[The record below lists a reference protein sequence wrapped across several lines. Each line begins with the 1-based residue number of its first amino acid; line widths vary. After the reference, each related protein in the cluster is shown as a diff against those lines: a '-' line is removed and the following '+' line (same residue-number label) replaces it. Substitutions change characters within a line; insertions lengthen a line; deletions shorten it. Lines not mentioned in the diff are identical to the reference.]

1 MTPVTCGLVLAP
13 RRLVAV
19 VLGPGGEA
27 RRAIRAALTDDARY
41 GLVQYLAA
49 VGAELVVADGLLAAD
64 PVVAR
69 RAIDAGLAVWVAPAA
84 LVTALAQAAAIS
96 GPDRLATVL
105 ARLPRVPLLRAQLR
119 RLAGQVRDPR
129 QVPLL

>member
-1 MTPVTCGLVLAP
+1 MTPPTCGLVVAP

-27 RRAIRAALTDDARY
+27 RRAIRAALTNDARY
-41 GLVQYLAA
+41 GLVAYLANA
-49 VGAELVVADGLLAAD
+49 GAQVVAAEALIRGD
-64 PVVAR
+64 PIAQRVLS
-69 RAIDAGLAVWVAPAA
+69 AGLVAWAA
-84 LVTALAQAAAIS
+84 PDPLVAAIARVTALTDPVHI
-96 GPDRLATVL
+96 ATML

-119 RLAGQVRDPR
+119 RLATTTEPR

>member
-19 VLGPGGEA
+19 LLGPGGGA
-27 RRAIRAALTDDARY
+27 RRVLRAALTDDARF

-49 VGAELVVADGLLAAD
+49 VGAELVVPDGLLAAD
-64 PVVAR
+64 PVAR
-69 RAIDAGLAVWVAPAA
+69 RAVEPGLVVWLAPHA
-84 LVTALAQAAAIS
+84 LVSALAQAAAITDP
-96 GPDRLATVL
+96 GRLAAVL
-105 ARLPRVPLLRAQLR
+105 ARLPRIPLLRAQLR
-119 RLAGQVRDPR
+119 RLAAPRRDPR

>member
-1 MTPVTCGLVLAP
+1 VTPISCGLVLAP

-41 GLVQYLAA
+41 GLLAYL
-49 VGAELVVADGLLAAD
+49 GALSCEIVVSDRLVRAD
-64 PVVAR
+64 PVVQR
-69 RAIDAGLAVWVAPAA
+69 GLSSGLVLWAAPDA
-84 LVTALAQAAAIS
+84 LVTAIARAAAVTD
-96 GPDRLATVL
+96 PARLAAML
-105 ARLPRVPLLRAQLR
+105 ARLPRVPLLRAQLH
-119 RLAGQVRDPR
+119 RLATSATPS

>member
-1 MTPVTCGLVLAP
+1 MTPITCGLILAP

-27 RRAIRAALTDDARY
+27 RRVIRAALTDDARF
-41 GLVQYLAA
+41 GLVEYLAA
-49 VGAELVVADGLLAAD
+49 AGAEIVVTDALVRGD
-64 PVVAR
+64 PVGRSAVR
-69 RAIDAGLAVWVAPAA
+69 AGLAVWIAPDTLVSAVAR
-84 LVTALAQAAAIS
+84 AAAIT
-96 GPDRLATVL
+96 GPPRTAAML

-119 RLAGQVRDPR
+119 RLAASPEPR